1 MLKDETLADLL
12 GHFPQSGS
20 VEWIGVR
27 PERRALPVVVDA
39 VEVTHTGLIGDH
51 YSGRNGKRAVTL
63 IQAEHLQAVAALSG
77 HRAVDP
83 ALLRRNIVV
92 RGINLVALKGRRFRI
107 GGAVLEGTG
116 ACDPC
121 SRMEENLG
129 LGGLNAMRG
138 HGGLNASVVEPGRIA
153 VGDAVVALEDAP

>member
-1 MLKDETLADLL
+1 LLQDETLADLL
-12 GHFPQSGS
+12 GHFPQQGK

-27 PERRALPVVVDA
+27 PERRALPVVVDQ
-39 VEVTHTGLIGDH
+39 VEVTSSGLIGDH
-51 YSGRNGKRAVTL
+51 YSSRSGKRAVTL
-63 IQAEHLQAVAALSG
+63 IQAEHLAAVASLSG
-77 HRAVDP
+77 HKIVDP

-116 ACDPC
+116 PCDPC

-129 LGGLNAMRG
+129 DGGLNAMRG
-138 HGGLNASVVEPGRIA
+138 HGGLTAGVVEPGLIRI
-153 VGDAVVALEDAP
+153 GDTITDLGTA